1 VRALLDTHAFLWW
14 ITDDDRLST
23 TARDAIAD
31 GGNEVLFSVVSA
43 WEIATKAA
51 LGRLTIE
58 GAIREFLPQ
67 QIEANAFQVL
77 PIHLRHALRLVDLP
91 EVHRDPFDR
100 MLVAQALEEDL
111 AVITGDRQVAAYP
124 VRVVW

>member
-14 ITDDDRLST
+14 IADDDRLST
-23 TARDAIAD
+23 TARDAIED

-43 WEIATKAA
+43 WEIATKAV

-58 GAIREFLPQ
+58 GAIGELLPQ

-77 PIHLRHALRLVDLP
+77 PIHLRHALRLADLP

-111 AVITGDRQVAAYP
+111 AVITSDRQVAAYP
-124 VRVVW
+124 IRVVW

>member
-14 ITDDDRLST
+14 IADDDRLST

-58 GAIREFLPQ
+58 GAIGELLPQ

-77 PIHLRHALRLVDLP
+77 PIHLRHALRLADLP

-111 AVITGDRQVAAYP
+111 AVITGDRQVASYP
-124 VRVVW
+124 IRVLW